1 MTALAA
7 TTATSSVVVLT
18 GAAPT
23 SMALS
28 SSGRSSCLSCQSCAA
43 TTTHHGRSSSLG
55 GLLGLSFAY
64 LLSLVSPLGIR
75 LALEV
80 SSQRLLALPLGLSLL
95 SSTLLSSLG
104 NSRLA
109 LWRGGV
115 GGSCGESECV
125 CGGERM
131 LRGKG

>member
-7 TTATSSVVVLT
+7 TTATTAATSSVVVLT

-28 SSGRSSCLSCQSCAA
+28 SSRRS
-43 TTTHHGRSSSLG
+43 RSRSSLG
-55 GLLGLSFAY
+55 GLLGISFA
-64 LLSLVSPLGIR
+64 LVLSLDSLLLVLLPLD
-75 LALEV
+75 V
-80 SSQRLLALPLGLSLL
+80 SSLRLQVLPLGLSLL

-104 NSRLA
+104 SSRLA

-115 GGSCGESECV
+115 GGSCEG
-125 CGGERM
+125 GGEGVCVGERV
-131 LRGKG
+131 LGRKG